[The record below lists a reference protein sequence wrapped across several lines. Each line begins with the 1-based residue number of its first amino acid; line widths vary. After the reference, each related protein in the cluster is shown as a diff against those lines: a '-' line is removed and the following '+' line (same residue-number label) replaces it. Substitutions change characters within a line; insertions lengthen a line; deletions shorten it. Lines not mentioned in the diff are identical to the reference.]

1 MPQRLPRRA
10 FFQALAVALPAVS
23 ISAAQDAP
31 KSALNLK
38 SRAAEAKPI
47 TPGERKLRIEQA
59 QRLMQ
64 AHKIDAICVAGGTSL
79 NYFAGV
85 RWGNSERLLAMILT
99 AKGDPF
105 FVVPA
110 FEKARAQ
117 EQIGLGFPGERF
129 AVYAWEEDESPY
141 EKIASGLKERGVTT
155 GAVGIEETMPFV
167 FSDGIGKALPAAR
180 IAPATPVVA
189 GCRVIKSQ
197 HEIDL
202 LKLAN
207 EVTLA
212 AYAAVY
218 PLVRPGMKQEEISG
232 LIATAHQQLGFRGG
246 AMVLVNEGSAL
257 PHGTVQPQVV
267 RENSS
272 VLIDGGCSVLGY
284 DSDITRTFV
293 VGRATDKMKRVFE
306 IVHAAQ
312 AAALS
317 AARPGVACEA
327 VDFAARKT
335 IEDGGYGPGYK
346 YFSHRLGHGIGM
358 DGHEWTYLR
367 KGNKTPIETGM
378 CFSDEPGIYIPGE
391 FGIRLED
398 CMYVAPGG
406 AKLFTPPSPS
416 LESPF
421 AAA

>member
-1 MPQRLPRRA
+1 MDPPTPLM
-10 FFQALAVALPAVS
+10 
-23 ISAAQDAP
+23 
-31 KSALNLK
+31 NLK
-38 SRAAEAKPI
+38 SRASEAKPI
-47 TPGERKLRIEQA
+47 APDERKRRIENA

-64 AHKIDAICVAGGTSL
+64 ARKIDAICVAGGTSL
-79 NYFAGV
+79 NYFAGI

-110 FEKARAQ
+110 FEEGRAQ
-117 EQIGLGFPGERF
+117 EQIDLGFPGERF

-141 EKIASGLKERGVTT
+141 GKIAAGLKERGVTT
-155 GAVGIEETMPFV
+155 GTVGIEETMPFV
-167 FSDGIGKALPAAR
+167 FSDGVGKAVPTAR
-180 IAPATPVVA
+180 IVPATPVVA
-189 GCRVIKSQ
+189 GCRMLKTQ

-202 LKLAN
+202 MKLAN

-212 AYAAVY
+212 AYAAAY
-218 PLVRPGMKQEEISG
+218 PLIRPGMKQEEISG

-267 RENSS
+267 RENSI
-272 VLIDGGCSVLGY
+272 VLIDGGCSVQGY

-293 VGRATDKMKRVFE
+293 AGRATDKMKRVFE

-312 AAALS
+312 AAALD
-317 AARPGVACEA
+317 AARPGVACES
-327 VDFAARKT
+327 VDLAARKV
-335 IEDGGYGPGYK
+335 IVDGGYGPDYK

-367 KGNKTPIETGM
+367 KGNTTPIETGM
-378 CFSDEPGIYIPGE
+378 CFSDEPGIYIRGE

-398 CMYVAPGG
+398 CMYVTSEG
-406 AKLFTPPSPS
+406 ARLFTRPSPS

-421 AAA
+421 EAA

>member
-1 MPQRLPRRA
+1 ME
-10 FFQALAVALPAVS
+10 
-23 ISAAQDAP
+23 AP
-31 KSALNLK
+31 TPLMNLK
-38 SRAAEAKPI
+38 SRSSEAKSI
-47 TPGERKLRIEQA
+47 TTDERKRRIERA

-64 AHKIDAICVAGGTSL
+64 ARKIDAICIAGGTSL
-79 NYFAGV
+79 NYFAGI

-110 FEKARAQ
+110 FEEGRAQ
-117 EQIGLGFPGERF
+117 EQINLGFPGERF

-141 EKIASGLKERGVTT
+141 EKIAAGLKERGVTT
-155 GAVGIEETMPFV
+155 GIVGIEETTPFV
-167 FSDGIGKALPAAR
+167 FSDGVGKAVPAAT

-189 GCRVIKSQ
+189 GCRMIKTQ

-212 AYAAVY
+212 AYAAAY
-218 PLVRPGMKQEEISG
+218 PLIRPGMKQEEISG

-267 RENSS
+267 RENSI
-272 VLIDGGCSVLGY
+272 VLIDGGCSVQGY

-293 VGRATDKMKRVFE
+293 VGRATDKMKRIFE

-312 AAALS
+312 AAALN
-317 AARPGVACEA
+317 AARPGVACES
-327 VDFAARKT
+327 VDLAARK
-335 IEDGGYGPGYK
+335 IIVDGGFGPGYK

-367 KGNKTPIETGM
+367 KGNTTPIEAGM
-378 CFSDEPGIYIPGE
+378 CFSDEPGIYIRGE

-398 CMYVAPGG
+398 CMHVTSDG

-421 AAA
+421 EAA

>member
-1 MPQRLPRRA
+1 MA
-10 FFQALAVALPAVS
+10 IALPTAL
-23 ISAAQDAP
+23 SASAMDQP
-31 KSALNLK
+31 KAFSNLK

-47 TPGERKLRIEQA
+47 TPDERKQRIGRA
-59 QRLMQ
+59 QQLMQ
-64 AHKIDAICVAGGTSL
+64 TRKIDAICIAGGTSL
-79 NYFAGV
+79 NYFAGI
-85 RWGNSERLLAMILT
+85 RWGNSERLLAMVLT
-99 AKGDPF
+99 AKGDPY

-110 FEKARAQ
+110 FEEGRAR
-117 EQIGLGFPGERF
+117 EQINLGFPGERF

-141 EKIASGLKERGVTT
+141 GKIAEGLKERGVTT
-155 GAVGIEETMPFV
+155 GAIGIEETMPFV
-167 FSDGIGKALPAAR
+167 FSDGIGKAIPAAK
-180 IAPATPVVA
+180 AVPATPVVSA
-189 GCRVIKSQ
+189 CRVIKSQ

-202 LKLAN
+202 MQLAN

-212 AYAAVY
+212 AYAATY
-218 PLVRPGMKQEEISG
+218 PLVRPGMKQEEIG
-232 LIATAHQQLGFRGG
+232 ALISAAHQQLGFRGG

-267 RENSS
+267 RENSI
-272 VLIDGGCSVLGY
+272 VLMDGGCSVQGY

-312 AAALS
+312 AAALKAAKPGAACES
-317 AARPGVACEA
+317 VDQAARQIIA
-327 VDFAARKT
+327 
-335 IEDGGYGPGYK
+335 DGGYGPGYK

-367 KGNKTPIETGM
+367 RGNKTPIEAGM

-398 CMYVAPGG
+398 CMYVTPAG